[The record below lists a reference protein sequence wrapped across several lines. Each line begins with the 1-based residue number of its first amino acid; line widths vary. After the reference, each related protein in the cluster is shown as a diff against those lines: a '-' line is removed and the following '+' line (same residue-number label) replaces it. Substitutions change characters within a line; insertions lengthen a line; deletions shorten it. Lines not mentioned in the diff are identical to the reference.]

1 MARKPMAS
9 PRKHPPA
16 KQASV
21 RAGKPNTRARPKRTF
36 ALPGFRIPRISIDTT
51 RHAQMFVASLGR
63 LVRHPLSTMMTVAVI
78 GIALAL
84 PAGLQ
89 LLVSNGRAL
98 SGHWDSAIEISVY
111 LEQSVSTER
120 AAEYAQ
126 ELRNDEAIADVRLIS
141 ADDAFEE
148 FRQYSG
154 FGTALDALTDNPL
167 PNLLVLRPAPGMD
180 SEMAVAS
187 LGKRLELMLPAE
199 MIQTDTEWVGR
210 FHAMLDLVKR
220 VVALAAALL
229 ALGVLI
235 IVGNTIRLDIQNRRD
250 EIEVTK
256 LIGATDAFIRRPFLY
271 TGAWYGFFG
280 GLFAL
285 GLVTTSLWALEEPV
299 GRLAGLY
306 GSKFQ
311 LAAPEVPEIAVL
323 VVGGTALG
331 WLGSWVSATRN
342 MRRIEP
348 GE

>member
-9 PRKHPPA
+9 PRKYPA
-16 KQASV
+16 GKKAAP
-21 RAGKPNTRARPKRTF
+21 RPGKPNARTKKRSGPRLRKIH
-36 ALPGFRIPRISIDTT
+36 LPRLSIDTT
-51 RHAQMFVASLGR
+51 RHAQMFVASFGR

-111 LEQSVSTER
+111 LEQGVSTDR
-120 AAEYAQ
+120 AAALAK
-126 ELRNDEAIADVRLIS
+126 ELRQDEAIAEVRLIS

-148 FRQYSG
+148 FREYSG
-154 FGTALDALTDNPL
+154 FGAALDALSDNPL
-167 PNLLVLRPAPGMD
+167 PNLLVIRPASGMD
-180 SEMAVAS
+180 SAAQVDA
-187 LGKRLELMLPAE
+187 LGQRLQSTLPAE
-199 MIQTDTEWVGR
+199 MVQTDTEWVGR
-210 FHAMLDLVKR
+210 FHAMLDLVR
-220 VVALAAALL
+220 SVVTLAAALL

-271 TGAWYGFFG
+271 TGAWYGFLG

-285 GLVTTSLWALEEPV
+285 GLVTASLWALEEPV

-311 LAAPEVPEIAVL
+311 LAAPEATEIAAL
-323 VVGGTALG
+323 VIGGTALG

-348 GE
+348 GD